1 MGDKEKI
8 LDYFSIEEINKININ
23 GIINFQNISLELKKC
38 DLSKRKE
45 KERIISKK
53 GLFSLFAIYVN
64 QLNIK
69 EIKKE
74 VEIKEI
80 EEIDFESNSNNLV
93 KPKKEKKIIRGPSEI
108 KEETKIIKKQM
119 EKEIEIDEV
128 EELDFKFTED
138 EKQNT
143 SDEDEGIKE
152 VFNNLK
158 KFRLQK

>member
-23 GIINFQNISLELKKC
+23 EIINFQNISLELKKC

-80 EEIDFESNSNNLV
+80 NFESNSNNLV
-93 KPKKEKKIIRGPSEI
+93 KTKKQKIIIKGPSEI

-119 EKEIEIDEV
+119 EKENEIEEV

-138 EKQNT
+138 EKQDT